1 MSDSDQKKWR
11 VPSGSSPCDLVRLE
25 VPKINDAAVPPTRW
39 YERKGILIPGY
50 RGGRVPVL
58 KPIELEP
65 AVMVA
70 EDTAVKIAEAIR
82 DKFGLDTL
90 VSVSAIAQYLPRGL
104 AASLVGKNRGRFL
117 NQIFGAQKLETS
129 VGGVGMLR
137 RVMGRGASGTRLVQ
151 RGATRSPRTALQL
164 TTRRLT
170 H

>member
-1 MSDSDQKKWR
+1 LNLIR
-11 VPSGSSPCDLVRLE
+11 FE

-39 YERKGILIPGY
+39 YERKGVLVPGY

-58 KPIELEP
+58 KPIELAP

-70 EDTAVKIAEAIR
+70 EDTAVKIVEAIR
-82 DKFGLDTL
+82 DNFGLDTL
-90 VSVSAIAQYLPRGL
+90 VSVSAVAQYLPSGL

-129 VGGVGMLR
+129 VGSVGMLR
-137 RVMGRGASGTRLVQ
+137 QVMGRGASGTKLILSKE
-151 RGATRSPRTALQL
+151 GL
-164 TTRRLT
+164 TDRPEQPFSLT